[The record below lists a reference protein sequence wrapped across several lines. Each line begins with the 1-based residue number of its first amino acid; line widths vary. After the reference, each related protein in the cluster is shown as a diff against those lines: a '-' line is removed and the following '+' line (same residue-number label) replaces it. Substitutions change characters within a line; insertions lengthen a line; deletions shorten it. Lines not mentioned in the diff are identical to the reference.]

1 LGLSFAFVG
10 VGVAAL
16 TGDSLY
22 DALGTLAIG
31 ALLAVVAV
39 VLGMEMYSLLV
50 GEAASPQ
57 EQTSIRQALASI
69 PGIAH
74 LLQLRTMYL
83 SPDELLVAAK
93 VEIDPALSASQT
105 AQVIDQAEARLREAL
120 PSARVIYLEPDLP
133 VAPRSAS
140 DA

>member
-1 LGLSFAFVG
+1 LA
-10 VGVAAL
+10 
-16 TGDSLY
+16 
-22 DALGTLAIG
+22 TLAIG

-57 EQTSIRQALASI
+57 EQAAIRQALASI
-69 PGIAH
+69 PGIAR

-93 VEIDPALSASQT
+93 VEIDPELSASES
-105 AQVIDQAEARLREAL
+105 AQVIDRAEARLRDAV
-120 PSARVIYLEPDLP
+120 PTARVVYLEPDLP